1 MRRIV
6 FIMALA
12 LCFLE
17 AKPQKIDIQ
26 MSAYTFALNDSI
38 SFSVCNT
45 DSLDVFFNVQLEKKK
60 SGEKYVLYAE
70 DVFNS
75 PYGKS
80 IVLYLKP
87 NGHSRLSFKLR
98 NQVLYYMRKH
108 KVQSKMTNELN
119 KKGAFRIK
127 VYCGL
132 NDKDMDSIIYS
143 DTFII
148 R

>member
-1 MRRIV
+1 MRRII
-6 FIMALA
+6 FIMALI
-12 LCFLE
+12 LCFLD

-26 MSAYTFALNDSI
+26 MSAYTFTLNDSI

-60 SGEKYVLYAE
+60 RGEKYVLYTE

-75 PYGKS
+75 AYDKS
-80 IVLYLKP
+80 IVLCLKP
-87 NGHSRLSFKLR
+87 SRHSRLSFKLR
-98 NQVLYYMRKH
+98 NQALYYMRKH
-108 KVQSKMTNELN
+108 KIQSKMTNELN
-119 KKGAFRIK
+119 KKGAFRLK

-132 NDKDMDSIIYS
+132 NDKKMDTIIYS

>member
-6 FIMALA
+6 FIMALV

-60 SGEKYVLYAE
+60 SGEKYVLYTE

-75 PYGKS
+75 AYGKS
-80 IVLYLKP
+80 IVLCLKP
-87 NGHSRLSFKLR
+87 SGRSRLSFK
-98 NQVLYYMRKH
+98 
-108 KVQSKMTNELN
+108 
-119 KKGAFRIK
+119 
-127 VYCGL
+127 
-132 NDKDMDSIIYS
+132 
-143 DTFII
+143 
-148 R
+148 